1 MARKKAT
8 EPTAPQ
14 DEKLSDVT
22 PDTTQATAEQSSTV
36 EADNQALTDAA
47 NTDTSESAVENQGEV
62 ADWVATDEN
71 GVIITKGAIYRLN
84 PNHPTEKYYRC
95 GICFLRGERT
105 EVDELALTV
114 EQIERLMDDPHL
126 ELVAVIPMSKD
137 EHAQMQDEKNG

>member
-47 NTDTSESAVENQGEV
+47 NTDTS
-62 ADWVATDEN
+62 
-71 GVIITKGAIYRLN
+71 
-84 PNHPTEKYYRC
+84 
-95 GICFLRGERT
+95 
-105 EVDELALTV
+105 
-114 EQIERLMDDPHL
+114 
-126 ELVAVIPMSKD
+126 
-137 EHAQMQDEKNG
+137 